1 MNCIYGSA
9 THRLHHVV
17 PIKNVFEQ
25 IVEDN
30 KAMERKLQGVIENI
44 KLTEKSAV
52 EYKKEG
58 QSNVTAVIKQ
68 LDDEYTKLI
77 DIITEK
83 YNNAKSAILN
93 IYGDSNTVNDL
104 LMQEIDW
111 IKTTYIDRQKAL
123 PRSG

>member
-1 MNCIYGSA
+1 
-9 THRLHHVV
+9 
-17 PIKNVFEQ
+17 
-25 IVEDN
+25 
-30 KAMERKLQGVIENI
+30 MERKLQGVIENI